1 MKFIIRIKRKIK
13 RIENSWPFNFSF
25 RVKETSLNR
34 MFIILFLAKVVVLF
48 IFQIKRGN
56 TAEDRSKMIQANL
69 KKEVAGSKTENKF
82 VII

>member
-1 MKFIIRIKRKIK
+1 
-13 RIENSWPFNFSF
+13 
-25 RVKETSLNR
+25 